1 MRRRRREDPAFPRL
15 GPEESFPFP
24 DPRSADQSGI
34 VCSGGNLSP
43 GLLLSAYS
51 QGIFPWFSDNEPL
64 LWWSP
69 DPRFVLFPGRL
80 HVSDT
85 MRKLMRRFQ
94 AGKLPPGSAAAAE
107 ALCGPA
113 EEAATA
119 DSTMA
124 ALGGAG
130 AAAPAAAAP
139 SPGGA
144 PPALPG
150 LELSLDR
157 DFPAVIRACSGARR
171 PGQRGTWI
179 TEDMIEAYIELHELG
194 YAHSAEARLGGVLV
208 GGLYGVSLGSA
219 FFGESMFSLVP
230 DASKAAFI
238 PLVLRLREEGFT
250 LVDSQ
255 VYTDHL
261 AGLGAEEIPREEYLR
276 LLAAALAAPT
286 RRGDWSSLFPG
297 FPASAEYRRLVPEVR
312 P

>member
-24 DPRSADQSGI
+24 DPRSADESGI
-34 VCSGGNLSP
+34 VCTGGNLSP
-43 GLLLSAYS
+43 GLLLSAYA

-69 DPRFVLFPGRL
+69 DPRFVLYPERL

-94 AGKLPPGSAAAAE
+94 AGKLPPQAAAA
-107 ALCGPA
+107 AW
-113 EEAATA
+113 
-119 DSTMA
+119 S
-124 ALGGAG
+124 LGGAEVAPE
-130 AAAPAAAAP
+130 AAA
-139 SPGGA
+139 SGGA
-144 PPALPG
+144 

-157 DFPAVIRACSGARR
+157 DFPAVIRACSGSPR

-179 TEDMIEAYIELHELG
+179 TEDMIEAYIELHRLG

-208 GGLYGVSLGSA
+208 GGLYGVSLGSV

-276 LLAAALAAPT
+276 LLAAALLAPT
-286 RRGDWSSLFPG
+286 RRGDWGSLFPG